1 MKIDYV
7 IISSDD
13 NPLYKDFYEV
23 VAKRW
28 FDLGFNT
35 YFINITNKDE
45 IIKNKWGIIHRI
57 KSIEKFSNGLQS
69 QIVRLFAA
77 NLVDGNILISDI
89 DMLPISSTYFNEQVN
104 DLTDKNVVLCSGQPY
119 SDVPFYPMCYVLSN
133 SKVLKNLLEINDMT
147 FENFCE
153 MINEKYKG
161 VWNSDE
167 NFLYDKLK
175 NNEDKLVKKER
186 DFKKRI
192 DRSNWVYDINL
203 LKNDYYID
211 SHLLRPISTEI
222 KQINYLLNELKN
234 G

>member
-1 MKIDYV
+1 
-7 IISSDD
+7 
-13 NPLYKDFYEV
+13 
-23 VAKRW
+23 
-28 FDLGFNT
+28 
-35 YFINITNKDE
+35 
-45 IIKNKWGIIHRI
+45 
-57 KSIEKFSNGLQS
+57 
-69 QIVRLFAA
+69 
-77 NLVDGNILISDI
+77 
-89 DMLPISSTYFNEQVN
+89 
-104 DLTDKNVVLCSGQPY
+104 
-119 SDVPFYPMCYVLSN
+119 MCYVLSN

-203 LKNDYYID
+203 LKNNYYID